1 MTREQLRREALTAF
15 FAKVGTLATS
25 EELVAICRR
34 IIHKLQMKNYKE
46 MYSNGRHTA
55 ISNT

>member
-34 IIHKLQMKNYKE
+34 SIHKLQMKNYKE
-46 MYSNGRHTA
+46 MYSYEE
-55 ISNT
+55 